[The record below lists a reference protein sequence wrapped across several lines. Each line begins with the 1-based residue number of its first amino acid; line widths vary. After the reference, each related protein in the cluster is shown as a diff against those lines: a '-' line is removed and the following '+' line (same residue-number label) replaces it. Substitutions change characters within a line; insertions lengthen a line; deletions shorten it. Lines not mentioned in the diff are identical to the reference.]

1 MIMGVILHFKYI
13 QYNMDKFIIQLETF
27 LVENKVM
34 GYTAGYCIA
43 LVTKDL
49 IHSLISDL
57 FIPIVI
63 FFISF
68 TKIKII
74 LNILPK
80 SNGLNIIEFI
90 KQLVTWVIMI
100 VVTILVIKYFL
111 KSIKTNDI
119 SNNIIRYAE

>member
-1 MIMGVILHFKYI
+1 
-13 QYNMDKFIIQLETF
+13 MDKFIIQLETF